1 VDTALQLDV
10 CNEHAGAAFAG
21 WHFACSGYLDDDG
34 TARRST
40 THACTDTVSR
50 PKETPNA
57 WTAASAVTSR
67 TPREDLRRRM
77 ADASAILVVDI
88 VSVDAVLV
96 HHDAGS
102 TRESP

>member
-1 VDTALQLDV
+1 
-10 CNEHAGAAFAG
+10 
-21 WHFACSGYLDDDG
+21 
-34 TARRST
+34 
-40 THACTDTVSR
+40 
-50 PKETPNA
+50 
-57 WTAASAVTSR
+57 
-67 TPREDLRRRM
+67 M